1 MAVGKMC
8 GHINASY
15 ATSMPPSLVVPS
27 RALTSLRDTSGDLGQ
42 VHISPSVILV
52 VNILV
57 AADKITACL
66 DVGGR

>member
-1 MAVGKMC
+1 
-8 GHINASY
+8 
-15 ATSMPPSLVVPS
+15 MPPSLVVTS
-27 RALTSLRDTSGDLGQ
+27 RALASLRDTSGDLGQ